1 MKIMHTGDWH
11 IGKIVNQ
18 RHMTIDQEYI
28 LEELVKMLALEKPDV
43 LVVAGDIYDRGIP
56 PVEAVELLDKVL
68 SEILLKLSIPVIMI
82 AGNHDSPDRLGFGS
96 QLLRERGLYI
106 SGPFSKD
113 IQKVV
118 LSDEYGPVNFYLIP
132 YAPPAVVREVLGCST
147 VCDHDTAMK
156 AIIERIREVWNGQER
171 NVIVTH
177 GFVRGAEEL
186 ELSESEK
193 PLSVTL
199 AVGGTEFVDVK
210 RFDGFTYTALGHLH
224 GPQQAGSVRV
234 RYAGSLLKYS
244 FSETKQEKSVTLV
257 QIGKDGEL
265 SIECKALL
273 PLRNMRRI
281 KGTLKGLL
289 DPEVYGSTNVEDYL
303 HVTLTDEGELI
314 EPMGKLRTVY
324 PNVLSLDMEIKER
337 RVGESKTSAGEGY
350 KHKSKLDLFSDF
362 YRDMTGQEFSEEKAL
377 IVAKTIS
384 DAENEERGL

>member
-28 LEELVKMLALEKPDV
+28 LGELVKILEEEKPDV
-43 LVVAGDIYDRGIP
+43 LVVAGDIYDRAIP

-68 SEILLKLSIPVIMI
+68 SDILLKLAIPVIMI

-96 QLLRERGLYI
+96 QLLRKRGLYI
-106 SGPFSKD
+106 AGPFTKD

-118 LSDEYGPVNFYLIP
+118 LSDEHGPVTFYLIP
-132 YAPPAVVREVLGCST
+132 YAPPAVVREVLGGSSIH
-147 VCDHDTAMK
+147 DHDTAMK
-156 AIIERIREVWNGQER
+156 AIVGKIHEGWDEKER

-177 GFVRGAEEL
+177 GFVRGTEEL

-199 AVGGTEFVDVK
+199 AIGGTEFVDVK
-210 RFDGFTYTALGHLH
+210 HFDGFTYTALGHLH
-224 GPQQAGSVRV
+224 GPQQAGDVRV

-244 FSETKQEKSVTLV
+244 FSETKQEKSVTLA
-257 QIGKDGEL
+257 QIGKNGEL
-265 SIECKALL
+265 AIDCKTLR

-281 KGTLKGLL
+281 KGTLKELL
-289 DPEVYGSTNVEDYL
+289 EPKAYEAVSVEDYL

-324 PNVLSLDMEIKER
+324 PNVLSLDIEIKER
-337 RVGESKTSAGEGY
+337 QTGESKTSAGEGY
-350 KHKSKLDLFSDF
+350 KNKSKLDLFSDF
-362 YRDMTGQEFSEEKAL
+362 YKDMTGQEFSEEKAL
-377 IVAKTIS
+377 LAARFIS
-384 DAENEERGL
+384 IEETEERGL

>member
-18 RHMTIDQEYI
+18 RHMTMDQEYI
-28 LEELVKMLALEKPDV
+28 LRELVKMLELEKPDV

-68 SEILLKLSIPVIMI
+68 SDILLKLSIPVIMI

-96 QLLRERGLYI
+96 QLVRKRGLYI

-118 LSDEYGPVNFYLIP
+118 LFDEYGPVNFYLIP

-147 VCDHDTAMK
+147 IDDHDTAMK
-156 AIIERIREVWNGQER
+156 AIISRIREGWDEKER

-177 GFVRGAEEL
+177 GFVRGTEEL

-210 RFDGFTYTALGHLH
+210 HFAGFTYTALGHLH

-244 FSETKQEKSVTLV
+244 FSETKQEKSVTLA
-257 QIGKDGEL
+257 QIGKGGEL
-265 SIECKALL
+265 SIECKALM

-281 KGTLKGLL
+281 KGTLKELL
-289 DPEVYGSTNVEDYL
+289 EPNVYESANTEDYL

-314 EPMGKLRTVY
+314 EPMSKLRTVY
-324 PNVLSLDMEIKER
+324 PNVLSLDIEIKER
-337 RVGESKTSAGEGY
+337 QTGESKTAAGEGY
-350 KHKSKLDLFSDF
+350 KHQSKLDLFRDF
-362 YRDMTGQEFSEEKAL
+362 YEDMTGQEFSEEKAL
-377 IVAKTIS
+377 ITAKIIS
-384 DAENEERGL
+384 SAENEERGL